1 MRGMKKLILISL
13 LLSVFLLSG
22 CMIHFNFNNNDTSKS
37 EIQSESTQDSNTTI
51 ENMTINIPTRFEEK
65 AENSYY
71 DSNSQES
78 LNIYVSERYFDSIEK
93 EVEDIFNYVDASNV
107 NTTYEKLNGYDVA
120 ITEWDGYNK
129 NGWKLK
135 HRTYDFFV
143 DNKIYEI
150 TFANAEGNYSDKEII
165 NTISFN

>member
-1 MRGMKKLILISL
+1 MKSIKKLIIPLIFIVC
-13 LLSVFLLSG
+13 LLSA
-22 CMIHFNFNNNDTSKS
+22 C
-37 EIQSESTQDSNTTI
+37 STHNIIQDSTNKNNTTTENNI
-51 ENMTINIPTRFEEK
+51 TVENMTINIPARFEEK

>member
-1 MRGMKKLILISL
+1 MKSIKKLIIPLIFIAC
-13 LLSVFLLSG
+13 LLSA
-22 CMIHFNFNNNDTSKS
+22 C
-37 EIQSESTQDSNTTI
+37 STHNIIQDSTDKNNTTTENNI
-51 ENMTINIPTRFEEK
+51 IVENMTINIPTRFEEK

-129 NGWKLK
+129 NGWELK